1 MNIKIPIREVKQIIR
16 ETPDDLRGKAFGTLD
31 NYRDFE
37 YIGWAKKK
45 NANWLYFVYV
55 INRKN
60 KYKDLTFIAT
70 IGNIIQ

>member
-1 MNIKIPIREVKQIIR
+1 MNIKIPMREVKEIIR
-16 ETPDDLRGKAFGTLD
+16 ETPDELRGKVFGSID
-31 NYRDFE
+31 NYRSFE
-37 YIGWAKKK
+37 LVGWAKKQ